1 MLLGGVWGRYV
12 PPSRYGWQDFPTVDV
27 PLLDYDT
34 VADMSGAWIC
44 MPALSPVISER
55 ALRKLRH
62 DVLVLLVACG
72 LPYVIEYF
80 TLYPFRHAVFE
91 TNFRVGKAV
100 VDRLD
105 LLDLLVDARFSP
117 VVYRSVW
124 AEGLTDEHD
133 DHGRSGRGAGCLRPT
148 GGRGR

>member
-1 MLLGGVWGRYV
+1 
-12 PPSRYGWQDFPTVDV
+12 V

-34 VADMSGAWIC
+34 VSDMSGAWIC
-44 MPALSPVISER
+44 LPASSPVVSER

-80 TLYPFRHAVFE
+80 TLHPFRHAVFE

-105 LLDLLVDARFSP
+105 LLVDARFSS

-133 DHGRSGRGAGCLRPT
+133 AHG
-148 GGRGR
+148 